1 MPQRHSSP
9 LMTDFIDVRHPQA
22 HTSYIN
28 TGFIVARQPQTHK
41 FCTCS
46 DFRCQPHREVDA
58 SLPLSLYEIESR
70 VSMEKDGTE
79 NMTLSYRTRHG

>member
-1 MPQRHSSP
+1 M
-9 LMTDFIDVRHPQA
+9 
-22 HTSYIN
+22 SYIN

-41 FCTCS
+41 FCTRS

-70 VSMEKDGTE
+70 ASTEKDGTE
-79 NMTLSYRTRHG
+79 QMFTKNRCKRGYNRIFEQRNTHSGLS